1 MNSDD
6 DEVLSQI
13 AVPVRSKRSQRVE
26 NSADNKAEA
35 RVGTDHL
42 YWMSG
47 RVGLSENFD
56 LVGRV
61 GRVGSGHLVGRLSGF
76 FGVIFAGKNDKNC
89 PKIRKRFFFGPSFM

>member
-1 MNSDD
+1 MEKKLKG
-6 DEVLSQI
+6 EVQRQISRLSHSYT
-13 AVPVRSKRSQRVE
+13 VGLVRWP
-26 NSADNKAEA
+26 

-76 FGVIFAGKNDKNC
+76 FGVNFAEKNDKNS
-89 PKIRKRFFFGPSFM
+89 R

>member
-1 MNSDD
+1 MRNIIEMENNVRLDELD
-6 DEVLSQI
+6 DENAHFITIFGDEDGRLEVITQFI
-13 AVPVRSKRSQRVE
+13 NIQ
-26 NSADNKAEA
+26 A

-76 FGVIFAGKNDKNC
+76 FGVNFAEKNDKNC
-89 PKIRKRFFFGPSFM
+89 R